1 MSAAT
6 RLDALRRD
14 LRQTLRSLA
23 ATPRLTLP
31 ALACIAAGIA
41 STLLVAALA
50 DAVLYR
56 APALPEPER
65 LARVWLQVGTEH
77 VEQGGI
83 SYLEYRDLLAVR
95 AFERV
100 EAVAR
105 TRIAARTAQGSERL
119 RGEAVTPGYFELI
132 GTRPALGRLFT
143 AAEQRAGGEPV
154 LLIGHD
160 LWQRHFAGRADV
172 IGRRLAVRNPYQDAG
187 ETLYTV
193 VGVMPPRFVGTVDP
207 DTSEFWVPLEAS
219 PLRRMFAER
228 EARNVWVLARIAEGA
243 TLAGAQEQLTAVGR
257 RLAAEQPALYR
268 EATYSVEPFGETWR
282 GDLRRGMQAL
292 LGAAALLLVIACV
305 NVAHLLLARL
315 SRRES
320 ELALRRALG
329 ASRRAILRQLA
340 LEVTL
345 LALAGGALGTAVAWR
360 ATLLFADEAA
370 LSLPS
375 YVPLAPDAR
384 LALLALGLV
393 LATGL
398 LFGLLPALLG
408 AGAGPWQRLRGEARG
423 ATLGRRQGRLARV
436 LVTSELAFTFVL
448 VVAGALLLRSW
459 QELTRTDVGFRTD
472 HLLRMAIS
480 LDRGEHPDR
489 AAVLAFAERARAALL
504 AQPGVRDVSLMSA
517 VLPPWFDDTFGV
529 WRAGEVDPEL
539 REVARHAVDRDFLRV
554 LDVALVAGRPFG
566 PADRA
571 DGAPVAL
578 VSESLARRLTGGE
591 APAALGRPVR
601 LVLDPESGELS
612 PPAEIVGVVED
623 VRYHGPLGSERAP
636 HDLYVPFEQAAEH
649 TVSFA
654 VHTAVEP
661 GSLIAPLQRVLG
673 ALAPGS
679 PQHWISTME
688 EELAAQLAGAS
699 FYGRLS
705 ALYSASAA
713 LLALL
718 GVYGVMAHG
727 VARRRAELAVRAAVG
742 AGRRQLLRL
751 VLGEALRVLVVGLGL
766 GAGLAL
772 LATRA
777 LAGLLHGVPP
787 HEPATFGAV
796 AALLL
801 ALGLA
806 ASWLPARR
814 AAAQDPAAVL
824 GGS

>member
-1 MSAAT
+1 M
-6 RLDALRRD
+6 RD
-14 LRQTLRSLA
+14 LRQTLKSLA

-31 ALACIAAGIA
+31 ALACIVAGVA
-41 STLLVAALA
+41 SMLLVAALA

-65 LARVWLQVGTEH
+65 LARVWLQIGTEH

-119 RGEAVTPGYFELI
+119 RGEAVSPGYFELL
-132 GTRPALGRLFT
+132 GMRPALGRLFT

-154 LLIGHD
+154 LLVGHE
-160 LWQRHFAGRADV
+160 LWQRHFAGRPDV
-172 IGRRLAVRNPYQDAG
+172 VGQRLAVRNPYQDAG
-187 ETLYTV
+187 ETLYTI
-193 VGVMPPRFVGTVDP
+193 VGVLPPRFVGTVDP
-207 DTSEFWVPLEAS
+207 DVSEFWVPLEAS
-219 PLRRMFAER
+219 PLRRMFEDR
-228 EARNVWVLARIAEGA
+228 EARNVWVLARLAEGA
-243 TLAGAQEQLTAVGR
+243 TLATAQEELGAASR
-257 RLAAEQPALYR
+257 RLQAALPVMYR
-268 EATYSVEPFGETWR
+268 DAGYSAEPFGETWR
-282 GDLRRGMQAL
+282 GKLRRGMRAL
-292 LGAAALLLVIACV
+292 IVAALLLLLIACV

-315 SRRES
+315 ARREA

-329 ASRRAILRQLA
+329 ASRSTIVRGLA
-340 LEVTL
+340 LEVFL
-345 LALAGGALGTAVAWR
+345 LALLGGALGAALAWR

-375 YVPLAPDAR
+375 YVSLAPDGR
-384 LALLALGLV
+384 LALVAMGVV
-393 LATGL
+393 LATGVV
-398 LFGLLPALLG
+398 FGLLPALLG
-408 AGAGPWQRLRGEARG
+408 GGAGPWQRLRGEARG
-423 ATLGRRQGRLARV
+423 AVGGRRQARLARA

-459 QELTRTDVGFRTD
+459 QELTRVDVGFRTD
-472 HLLRMAIS
+472 HLLRLAIS

-489 AAVLAFAERARAALL
+489 AAVLAFAERAREAIR

-529 WRAGEVDPEL
+529 WRGGAVDPEL

-566 PADRA
+566 ALDRA

-578 VSESLARRLTGGE
+578 VSESLARRLSGGD
-591 APAALGRPVR
+591 AAAALGRPVR
-601 LVLDPESGELS
+601 LLLDPESGEVS
-612 PPAEIVGVVED
+612 EPAEIVGVVED
-623 VRYHGPLGSERAP
+623 VRYHGPLGSERPP

-649 TVSFA
+649 TISFA

-661 GSLIAPLQRVLG
+661 GSLAPPLQRTLG

-679 PQHWISTME
+679 PQHWISTMA

-705 ALYSASAA
+705 ALYSGSAA

-727 VARRRAELAVRAAVG
+727 VTRRRGELAVRAAVG

-751 VLGEALRVLVVGLGL
+751 VLGEALRVLVAGL
-766 GAGLAL
+766 GAGAVLAL
-772 LATRA
+772 LATRG
-777 LAGLLHGVPP
+777 LAGLLHGVPA
-787 HEPATFGAV
+787 HEPAVYAAV
-796 AALLL
+796 AGLLL
-801 ALGLA
+801 GLGLA

-824 GGS
+824 TSQ